1 MDQLIRISNW
11 LDRVITRF
19 AKVSAWVILA
29 MVAVTIFDV
38 VTRRWEAT
46 QGLLFLN
53 STQLQELEWHAHVI
67 LFSFCLGFAYL
78 KDSHVRIDLIRERL
92 GERTQ
97 WWIELLG
104 LVLFLLPYCAFVIYF
119 TTDYTLRSFNQG
131 EISASATGLTHRW
144 IIKSAIPIGF
154 LFLALSAFV
163 VLLRKLVE
171 LFGRKELAEQIH
183 EIEEEEIE
191 HLDEVKGIIPD
202 ETDRD

>member
-19 AKVSAWVILA
+19 AKVSAWVILV

-46 QGLLFLN
+46 QGLLFMN

-119 TTDYTLRSFNQG
+119 STDYTLRSFGQG

-154 LFLALSAFV
+154 LVLALSAFV
-163 VLLRKLVE
+163 VLLRKVVE
-171 LFGRKELAEQIH
+171 LFGDKELAERIH

-191 HLDEVKGIIPD
+191 HLDDVKGIIAD
-202 ETDRD
+202 EANKD

>member
-19 AKVSAWVILA
+19 AKVSAWVILV

-46 QGLLFLN
+46 QGLLFMN

-119 TTDYTLRSFNQG
+119 STDYTLRSFGQN

-154 LFLALSAFV
+154 LVLALSAFV
-163 VLLRKLVE
+163 VLLRKVVE
-171 LFGRKELAEQIH
+171 LFGDKELAERIH

-191 HLDEVKGIIPD
+191 HLDDVKGIIAD
-202 ETDRD
+202 EANKD